1 VRLVPLTT
9 GDESP
14 VAWPREETYLKM
26 NLDEYQELALRT
38 AGHREDSQKQLTYT
52 ALGLTGESG
61 EVAEIVKK
69 AFYHG
74 HPLDKEA
81 LHNELGDVLW
91 YLAVMAD
98 GLGFSLDEIASANVA
113 KLRARYP
120 DGFSEERS
128 LNRRA

>member
-1 VRLVPLTT
+1 MT
-9 GDESP
+9 
-14 VAWPREETYLKM
+14 
-26 NLDEYQELALRT
+26 LDEYQELALRT
-38 AGHREDSQKQLTYT
+38 AGHRESTQKQVTYT

-74 HPLDKEA
+74 HPLDREA

-98 GLGFSLDEIASANVA
+98 GLGFSLGDIAHANVA
-113 KLRARYP
+113 KLCARYP

>member
-1 VRLVPLTT
+1 
-9 GDESP
+9 
-14 VAWPREETYLKM
+14 M

-38 AGHREDSQKQLTYT
+38 AGHRESAQKQLTYS

-61 EVAEIVKK
+61 EVAEIIKK

-81 LHNELGDVLW
+81 LHKELGDVLW

-98 GLGFSLDEIASANVA
+98 GLGFSLDEIASANIA

-120 DGFSEERS
+120 EGFSQERS

>member
-1 VRLVPLTT
+1 
-9 GDESP
+9 
-14 VAWPREETYLKM
+14 M
-26 NLDEYQELALRT
+26 NLDEYQQLALRT
-38 AGHREDSQKQLTYT
+38 AGHREDRQKQLTYT

-61 EVAEIVKK
+61 EVAEIIKK
-69 AFYHG
+69 TFYHG

-81 LHNELGDVLW
+81 LHKELGDVLW

-98 GLGFSLDEIASANVA
+98 GLGFSLDEIARANID

-120 DGFSEERS
+120 EGFSEERS